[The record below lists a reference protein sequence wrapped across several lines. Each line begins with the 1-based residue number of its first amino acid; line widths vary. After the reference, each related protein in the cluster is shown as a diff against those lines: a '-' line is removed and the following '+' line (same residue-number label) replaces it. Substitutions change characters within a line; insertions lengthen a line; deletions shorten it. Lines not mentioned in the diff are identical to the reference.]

1 MWTRNRG
8 VRMMVCTELV
18 EKKRLYNQMYRVRE
32 IRKLQEEIDNI
43 ALMLS
48 SPAGVKLSDMPKSQ
62 KPFDKV
68 GNLIARKIE
77 KEKKL
82 NKLVFQAEEEKN
94 ILEDVIEKMTTLPEN
109 PKGPLNSVLQDIL
122 RYRYIDDYSWKDIVN
137 LVFTEDEFIDV
148 ESNLRKVHKWNGL
161 ALVKFVKCQR

>member
-1 MWTRNRG
+1 
-8 VRMMVCTELV
+8 MMVCTELV

-43 ALMLS
+43 AQMLS
-48 SPAGVKLSDMPKSQ
+48 SPAGVRLSDMPKSQ
-62 KPFDKV
+62 NPFDKV
-68 GNLIARKIE
+68 GNLIERKIE

-82 NKLVFQAEEEKN
+82 NKLVTKAKSEKT
-94 ILEDVIEKMTTLPEN
+94 ILEEVIDKMALLPES

-137 LVFTEDEFIDV
+137 LVFIACDEFEDV
-148 ESNLRKVHKWNGL
+148 DNNLRKVHKWNGQ
-161 ALVKFVKCQR
+161 ALVKFIKCQS

>member
-1 MWTRNRG
+1 
-8 VRMMVCTELV
+8 MMVCTELV

-43 ALMLS
+43 AQMLS
-48 SPAGVKLSDMPKSQ
+48 SPAGVRLSDMPKSQ
-62 KPFDKV
+62 NPFDKV
-68 GNLIARKIE
+68 GNLIERKIE

-82 NKLVFQAEEEKN
+82 NKLVTKAKSEKT
-94 ILEDVIEKMTTLPEN
+94 ILEEVIDKMALLPES

-137 LVFTEDEFIDV
+137 LVFIASDEFEDV
-148 ESNLRKVHKWNGL
+148 DNNLRKVHKWNGQ
-161 ALVKFVKCQR
+161 ALVKFIKCQS